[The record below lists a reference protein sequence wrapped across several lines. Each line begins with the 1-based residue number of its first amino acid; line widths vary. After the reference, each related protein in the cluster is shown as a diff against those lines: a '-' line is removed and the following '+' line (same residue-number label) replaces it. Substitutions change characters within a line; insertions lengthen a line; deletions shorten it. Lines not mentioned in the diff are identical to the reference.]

1 MNSALIVIDFQNA
14 VLSEPPA
21 WQADTMLERI
31 AGLIARAR
39 AADVPVIYVQ
49 HNTANSAD
57 LAGSSWAAGTHGW
70 QFPALIAPQPQ
81 DHVSAKSSCDAFRQT
96 GLQQHLAQA
105 GITTIYVCGYATEFC
120 IDTSVR
126 RAASLEL
133 ATVVISDAHTTR
145 DRPHLAAPA
154 IVEHHNWVWGQLLN
168 PGNPVTLV
176 TADAVTF

>member
-1 MNSALIVIDFQNA
+1 MRHALIVIDFQNA

-21 WQADTMLERI
+21 WQADAMLERI

-39 AADVPVIYVQ
+39 AAGAPVIYVQ
-49 HNTANSAD
+49 HDTT
-57 LAGSSWAAGTHGW
+57 GSSWEAGTHGW
-70 QFPALIAPQPQ
+70 QFPALIAPQPH
-81 DHVSAKSSCDAFRQT
+81 DHVSAKQSCDAFRQT
-96 GLQQHLAQA
+96 GLLQHLEQT
-105 GITTIYVCGYATEFC
+105 GIDTIYVCGYATEFC

-145 DRPHLAAPA
+145 DRPHLAAPS
-154 IVEHHNWVWGQLLN
+154 IVEHHNWVWSQLIN
-168 PGNPVTLV
+168 PGNAISLC

>member
-1 MNSALIVIDFQNA
+1 MSRALIVIDFQNA

-21 WQADTMLERI
+21 WQADTVLERI

-39 AADVPVIYVQ
+39 TAGVPVIYVQ
-49 HNTANSAD
+49 HDT
-57 LAGSSWAAGTHGW
+57 AGSDWEAGTHGW

-81 DHVSAKSSCDAFRQT
+81 DHVSAKNSCDAFRQT

-154 IVEHHNWVWGQLLN
+154 IVEHHNWVWRQLLN
-168 PGNPVTLV
+168 PGNPVTLL
-176 TADAVTF
+176 TADAVPF